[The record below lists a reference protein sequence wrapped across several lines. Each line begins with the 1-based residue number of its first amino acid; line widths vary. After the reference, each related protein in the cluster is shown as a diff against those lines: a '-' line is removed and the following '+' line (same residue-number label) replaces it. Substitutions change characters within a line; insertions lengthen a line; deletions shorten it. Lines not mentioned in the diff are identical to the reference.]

1 MKLLLTETSI
11 MNRIRIQFTISTLLT
26 IICIGIVVFY
36 NWRMS
41 INETIYKLQ
50 EESSKNIEFAVEYY
64 IQKPM
69 SINRISQSLIEN
81 NLIQINDKLE
91 RQKFFPNILL
101 AADTNIYSVSY
112 GTETGEYFGARRV
125 AENKIQYI
133 LVDASTQGYSQYFNL
148 DDKLEIQ
155 KLSFTLGKFD
165 PRSRDWYQKAKLKK
179 MATFSN
185 VYKHFVLED
194 LALTAAYPVYS
205 YDGQLQG
212 VFGAH
217 IALSKI
223 SEYLE
228 KISRDIGAIAYIVES
243 DSDELVANSVN
254 KVNFSKDEQGNF
266 SRINISQILDK
277 EIIRAYREYKEQGVQ
292 YSLLDI
298 AGDKLHFKIMPF
310 SYQGLNWLIIT
321 LIPESPYIKYIYS
334 SMFYASLLT
343 ALIVLLAISI
353 WTRSIKHSLQPVYDL
368 MDISEKFSHG
378 DLTQRA
384 KICKTDEVGKLACAF
399 NNMAEEI
406 CLLINNLESKV
417 RERTLELEKANTEL
431 NTAKA
436 EIETAAQLDFL
447 TGLYNRRFMLAK
459 LEEYV
464 LNEKLKPNSLAV
476 LLIDVDFFKKVND
489 TYGHDTGDMV
499 LKVISQKL
507 QETIRVGDIVA
518 RWGGE
523 EFLILANNA
532 TSIGAEKLAER
543 LRSEIQGTKIEY
555 QNKAIFVTISLGIAL
570 NSFDI
575 QNNVTL
581 LIRRADEALY
591 LAKSKGRNRF
601 EMWTN
606 TIEK

>member
-1 MKLLLTETSI
+1 M
-11 MNRIRIQFTISTLLT
+11 
-26 IICIGIVVFY
+26 
-36 NWRMS
+36 
-41 INETIYKLQ
+41 
-50 EESSKNIEFAVEYY
+50 
-64 IQKPM
+64 
-69 SINRISQSLIEN
+69 
-81 NLIQINDKLE
+81 
-91 RQKFFPNILL
+91 
-101 AADTNIYSVSY
+101 
-112 GTETGEYFGARRV
+112 
-125 AENKIQYI
+125 
-133 LVDASTQGYSQYFNL
+133 
-148 DDKLEIQ
+148 
-155 KLSFTLGKFD
+155 
-165 PRSRDWYQKAKLKK
+165 
-179 MATFSN
+179 
-185 VYKHFVLED
+185 
-194 LALTAAYPVYS
+194 
-205 YDGQLQG
+205 
-212 VFGAH
+212 
-217 IALSKI
+217 
-223 SEYLE
+223 
-228 KISRDIGAIAYIVES
+228 
-243 DSDELVANSVN
+243 
-254 KVNFSKDEQGNF
+254 
-266 SRINISQILDK
+266 
-277 EIIRAYREYKEQGVQ
+277 
-292 YSLLDI
+292 LDI
-298 AGDKLHFKIMPF
+298 AGDKLNFKIMPF

-334 SMFYASLLT
+334 SMFYASILT
-343 ALIVLLAISI
+343 ALIVFVAISI
-353 WTRSIKHSLQPVYDL
+353 WTRSIKHSLQPVYYL
-368 MDISEKFSHG
+368 MDISENFSHC

-384 KICKTDEVGKLACAF
+384 KIRKTDEVGKLACAF

-436 EIETAAQLDFL
+436 EIEIAAQLDFL

-464 LNEKLKPNSLAV
+464 SNEKFKDNSLAV

-489 TYGHDTGDMV
+489 TYGHDVGDMG

-523 EFLILANNA
+523 EFLIFANN
-532 TSIGAEKLAER
+532 SNRVGAEKLAER

-555 QNKAIFVTISLGIAL
+555 QNKEIFVTISLGIAL

>member
-1 MKLLLTETSI
+1 
-11 MNRIRIQFTISTLLT
+11 
-26 IICIGIVVFY
+26 
-36 NWRMS
+36 
-41 INETIYKLQ
+41 
-50 EESSKNIEFAVEYY
+50 
-64 IQKPM
+64 
-69 SINRISQSLIEN
+69 
-81 NLIQINDKLE
+81 
-91 RQKFFPNILL
+91 
-101 AADTNIYSVSY
+101 
-112 GTETGEYFGARRV
+112 
-125 AENKIQYI
+125 
-133 LVDASTQGYSQYFNL
+133 
-148 DDKLEIQ
+148 
-155 KLSFTLGKFD
+155 
-165 PRSRDWYQKAKLKK
+165 
-179 MATFSN
+179 
-185 VYKHFVLED
+185 
-194 LALTAAYPVYS
+194 
-205 YDGQLQG
+205 
-212 VFGAH
+212 
-217 IALSKI
+217 
-223 SEYLE
+223 
-228 KISRDIGAIAYIVES
+228 
-243 DSDELVANSVN
+243 
-254 KVNFSKDEQGNF
+254 
-266 SRINISQILDK
+266 
-277 EIIRAYREYKEQGVQ
+277 
-292 YSLLDI
+292 
-298 AGDKLHFKIMPF
+298 MPF

-334 SMFYASLLT
+334 SMFYASILT
-343 ALIVLLAISI
+343 ALIVFVAISI
-353 WTRSIKHSLQPVYDL
+353 WTRSIKHSLQPVYYL
-368 MDISEKFSHG
+368 MDISENFSHC

-384 KICKTDEVGKLACAF
+384 KIRKTDEVGKLACAF

-436 EIETAAQLDFL
+436 EIEIAAQLDFL

-464 LNEKLKPNSLAV
+464 SNEKFKDNSLAV

-489 TYGHDTGDMV
+489 TYGHDVGDMG

-523 EFLILANNA
+523 EFLIFANN
-532 TSIGAEKLAER
+532 SNRVGAEKLAER

-555 QNKAIFVTISLGIAL
+555 QNKEIFVTISLGIAL